1 MNGHYKCVDALIRY
15 GVEVNTRFDFPLYN
29 GSKIASTL
37 MTPIMLA
44 CMYGHGQMVNLLLAY
59 KADCMLTDSSD
70 SNVLHYALSEG
81 PNAIAVF
88 TILHTLLEET
98 DLRKLVFIADNRGY
112 TPLHNACISNHV
124 DVIPI
129 LVSLGCNIDARTR
142 PPKTRENVIER
153 TMHKPLNLGMSFTPS
168 DFCESIRLIDQTDKE
183 DEVEDV
189 KSLGVSGD
197 ISKINGRPMPMHVPM
212 SNGTEFE
219 ASVVSMSTLQDSHG
233 TPIVV
238 KDSTLQSTILLKSED
253 KVKEKEKEDNVKE
266 KEKEDKVKEKEGDN
280 NIIIG
285 IDKKD
290 TTDTLKMRRKS
301 SLSSDSVGWG
311 ITPLHIAV
319 KRRSIAAV
327 TSLLAENADPRVK
340 DDSGLSPL
348 DMAKKLR
355 ADSPILL
362 LLTKAAAALQKLYQP
377 VISIPITIPEESSC
391 FDESEEGIEELS
403 VKKLPT
409 PKNIPQNIPQNIPGN
424 ITEKAVSDCS
434 ARNRVIENH
443 IREIVQVAKQNVIRK
458 TVKKIQKS

>member
-1 MNGHYKCVDALIRY
+1 
-15 GVEVNTRFDFPLYN
+15 
-29 GSKIASTL
+29 
-37 MTPIMLA
+37 
-44 CMYGHGQMVNLLLAY
+44 MVNLLLAY

-98 DLRKLVFIADNRGY
+98 DLRKLVLIADKRGY

-129 LVSLGCNIDARTR
+129 LVSLGCNVDERTR
-142 PPKTRENVIER
+142 PPKIRENIIER
-153 TMHKPLNLGMSFTPS
+153 TMHKPINLGMSFTPS
-168 DFCESIRLIDQTDKE
+168 DFRKSIRLIDLTDKE

-189 KSLGVSGD
+189 KSIEASGD
-197 ISKINGRPMPMHVPM
+197 ISKINGKPIPVPMPR
-212 SNGTEFE
+212 GRECE
-219 ASVVSMSTLQDSHG
+219 ASVVSMSTPQISHG
-233 TPIVV
+233 TSIVV
-238 KDSTLQSTILLKSED
+238 RDSSLQSTILSKSED
-253 KVKEKEKEDNVKE
+253 TG
-266 KEKEDKVKEKEGDN
+266 KEKEDKGKDKEEEN
-280 NIIIG
+280 NVINSM
-285 IDKKD
+285 DKKD
-290 TTDTLKMRRKS
+290 ASDTAKTRRKS

-319 KRRSIAAV
+319 KRRSLAAV

-340 DDSGLSPL
+340 DDSGYSPL

-362 LLTKAAAALQKLYQP
+362 LLTQSAAAFQKLHQP
-377 VISIPITIPEESSC
+377 IISIPITIPEESSC
-391 FDESEEGIEELS
+391 FEESEDGIEELI

-409 PKNIPQNIPQNIPGN
+409 LKNIPQNIPQNIPGN
-424 ITEKAVSDCS
+424 ITEISISDCS

-443 IREIVQVAKQNVIRK
+443 IREIVQVATQNVIRK
-458 TVKKIQKS
+458 TVKKYSNILVHQ

>member
-44 CMYGHGQMVNLLLAY
+44 CMYGHNQMVHLLLAY

-81 PNAIAVF
+81 PNAVAVF

-98 DLRKLVFIADNRGY
+98 DLRKLVLIADKRGY

-124 DVIPI
+124 DVIPV
-129 LVSLGCNIDARTR
+129 LVSLGCSIDARTR
-142 PPKTRENVIER
+142 PPKTRENIIER
-153 TMHKPLNLGMSFTPS
+153 TMHKPINLGMSFTPF
-168 DFCESIRLIDQTDKE
+168 DFCKSIRLIDQTDKE
-183 DEVEDV
+183 DEVEEK
-189 KSLGVSGD
+189 KSIGVSGD
-197 ISKINGRPMPMHVPM
+197 ISKINGRPLPIHMPM
-212 SNGTEFE
+212 SNGSECE
-219 ASVVSMSTLQDSHG
+219 ASVVPMSTLQISHG
-233 TPIVV
+233 TPMVV
-238 KDSTLQSTILLKSED
+238 KDFTLQSTILLESED
-253 KVKEKEKEDNVKE
+253 KVKEKEKGREDKE
-266 KEKEDKVKEKEGDN
+266 KDGDN
-280 NIIIG
+280 NVVIG

-290 TTDTLKMRRKS
+290 TTDTLKTRRKS

-327 TSLLAENADPRVK
+327 TSLIAENADPRVK

-355 ADSPILL
+355 AGSPILL
-362 LLTKAAAALQKLYQP
+362 LLTQAAAALQKLYQP
-377 VISIPITIPEESSC
+377 AISIPITIPEESSG
-391 FDESEEGIEELS
+391 FNESEDGIEELI

-409 PKNIPQNIPQNIPGN
+409 PKNVPKNISQNIPGN

-443 IREIVQVAKQNVIRK
+443 IRGIVQVATQNVIRK
-458 TVKKIQKS
+458 TVKNTQKS